1 MQKRNI
7 IASLF
12 VVVFV
17 LAGVANAQ
25 FGGERK
31 LVSVPTAVTPE
42 AAKKSRQ
49 GGRVTVQI
57 TVDESG
63 KVVSVGQA
71 SGPDQV
77 CQQIVREDIV
87 ALREAAK
94 ELAANAIYEPAPSGT
109 GDQIVFLVIEFE
121 GQNNLSKVPRPNT
134 GKETETYY
142 SAATEKEKESVNK
155 YTVIG
160 TPTAPPPEYSG
171 PVNTGDSVKTTSDAD
186 KAEKNT
192 FTITNK
198 AIPGPLASGKSLSG
212 GVLNGKA
219 SKLPKPAYPP
229 AARAVRASGAVTIQ
243 VLITEEG
250 RVFAAGAVSGH
261 PLLRSAAR
269 IAACGAEFQPTI
281 LSGNPVK
288 VSGVITYNFVAP

>member
-7 IASLF
+7 ITSLF
-12 VVVFV
+12 VIVFV

-77 CQQIVREDIV
+77 CLQIVREDIV
-87 ALREAAK
+87 ALREAAR
-94 ELAANAIYEPAPSGT
+94 ELAANAIYEPAASGT
-109 GDQIVFLVIEFE
+109 GNQTTFLVIEFE
-121 GQNNLSKVPRPNT
+121 GDTGISRLPIMPT
-134 GKETETYY
+134 GKEQEANY
-142 SAATEKEKESVNK
+142 SIASQKPAQPDDKNSSEGDKNRWGDPGLPAT
-155 YTVIG
+155 
-160 TPTAPPPEYSG
+160 YSG
-171 PVNTGDSVKTTSDAD
+171 PVN
-186 KAEKNT
+186 
-192 FTITNK
+192 
-198 AIPGPLASGKSLSG
+198 ASGGSVSGAITPGKSISG
-212 GVLNGKA
+212 GVLNYKA
-219 SKLPKPAYPP
+219 VKLPKPAYPA
-229 AARAVRASGAVTIQ
+229 AARAVRAAGAVTIQ

-250 RVFAAGAVSGH
+250 QVFAAGPVSGH
-261 PLLRSAAR
+261 PLLRQAAR
-269 IAACGAEFQPTI
+269 IAACGAEFQPTT

-288 VSGVITYNFVAP
+288 VSGIITYNFIAP